1 MRHIISVLMQNEAG
15 ALARLVG
22 LFSSRGFNIESLSVA
37 PTHDDSVSRL
47 TLVTVGNDAV
57 VDQITKQL
65 SKLIDVVEVL
75 DLSERDHIECELA
88 LVKVEVNADN
98 ARRVVEC
105 VRRYR
110 GFILDESED
119 TRTIQISGSGPEVSE
134 FITEMAALARIL
146 EVVRSGVAA
155 MEPGARVLALP
166 SVAAA

>member
-15 ALARLVG
+15 ALARLAG

-57 VDQITKQL
+57 IDQITKQL
-65 SKLIDVVEVL
+65 SKLIDVVDVL
-75 DLSERDHIECELA
+75 DVSERDHIECELA
-88 LVKVEVNADN
+88 LVKVEVNTEN

-119 TRTIQISGSGPEVSE
+119 TRTIQASGTGPEVSD
-134 FITEMAALARIL
+134 FISEVGALARIL

-155 MEPGARVLALP
+155 LEPGSRVMALP
-166 SVAAA
+166 TAEAA